1 MSYTEHHKMNEDF
14 LKQFPLE
21 GLKDMTLEQYTNL
34 NRSDSFCYWIES
46 KTEIL
51 GSVWGGSAY
60 KFGIYQYDQK
70 PKDGMTNR
78 LYDDK
83 YAWYSSLGTSSEE
96 AFARVKE
103 AVIKAAECGNK
114 GDLKTIESIKA
125 LAPIIKWKIAFLYS
139 NESIIPYYSL
149 DRLRVIGEKMGMKDA
164 KASSIAAIQEFLIN
178 ERKGL
183 DIHEYGKKLDDIWKE
198 SDKSAPSHSTKV
210 WMWKGDK
217 NTFKQEML
225 TAGDSVSDIIRDF
238 ESYTDYMTMR
248 ADVQQAINNT
258 DVSVPDAYW
267 KFMKDVQVGDIVVV
281 FKNKQV
287 GNSNH
292 HIMYGW
298 GVFTSEFINDK
309 NSKHPLQRSVEW
321 IKILDKP
328 IESGVV
334 KNKLFFH
341 KTTETQAK
349 EIIRLLSINE
359 TSPIDSPMAT
369 DMKYQ
374 QIIEII
380 KENYNLVLTG
390 APGTGKTYMAKAIAE
405 EMEAEW
411 EFVQFHPSYDYTDFV
426 EGLRPTGD
434 SGNFGF
440 ELRNGIFKEFCAKAL
455 QNLIDSKKS
464 LQALQQENSVRDILD
479 EFLEDAI
486 EFGKTFKTAGTKN
499 VFHVAENKER
509 TVIVEVPANQKTS
522 LVKLPKSELLTLL
535 ENKVEIFGGKDI
547 QEYFKR
553 KHRTQQDSYVYVLY
567 NHVMKYEPKKKPVD
581 VSLVKRKN
589 YVFIIDE
596 INRGEI
602 SKIFGELFFSIDPG
616 YRGGRGRVKTQYQ
629 NMLEDDDIFKD
640 GFFVPENVYIIGT
653 MNDIDRSVES
663 MDFAM
668 RRRFTW
674 KEVTPAD
681 TEAMLDTL
689 PCSSEAKATMARL
702 NKAISET
709 DGLGAAYQIGPSYF
723 LKLGKNGGDF
733 NKLWEMSLEPLLKEY
748 LRGFRKTS
756 EILDKFS
763 KAYFGTKEEQTTDS
777 TELIDED

>member
-1 MSYTEHHKMNEDF
+1 M
-14 LKQFPLE
+14 
-21 GLKDMTLEQYTNL
+21 L
-34 NRSDSFCYWIES
+34 NIDESLLIES
-46 KTEIL
+46 
-51 GSVWGGSAY
+51 
-60 KFGIYQYDQK
+60 
-70 PKDGMTNR
+70 
-78 LYDDK
+78 
-83 YAWYSSLGTSSEE
+83 
-96 AFARVKE
+96 
-103 AVIKAAECGNK
+103 
-114 GDLKTIESIKA
+114 
-125 LAPIIKWKIAFLYS
+125 PI
-139 NESIIPYYSL
+139 
-149 DRLRVIGEKMGMKDA
+149 V
-164 KASSIAAIQEFLIN
+164 
-178 ERKGL
+178 
-183 DIHEYGKKLDDIWKE
+183 
-198 SDKSAPSHSTKV
+198 
-210 WMWKGDK
+210 
-217 NTFKQEML
+217 
-225 TAGDSVSDIIRDF
+225 
-238 ESYTDYMTMR
+238 
-248 ADVQQAINNT
+248 
-258 DVSVPDAYW
+258 
-267 KFMKDVQVGDIVVV
+267 
-281 FKNKQV
+281 
-287 GNSNH
+287 
-292 HIMYGW
+292 
-298 GVFTSEFINDK
+298 
-309 NSKHPLQRSVEW
+309 
-321 IKILDKP
+321 
-328 IESGVV
+328 
-334 KNKLFFH
+334 
-341 KTTETQAK
+341 
-349 EIIRLLSINE
+349 
-359 TSPIDSPMAT
+359 T
-369 DMKYQ
+369 DMKYK

-499 VFHVAENKER
+499 VFHVVENKER